1 MAGEGKTLKNVIDDA
16 VSVLAPEFGQREAE
30 WLMRIVIENIKG
42 YTPVDVILHR
52 DEILSGFIVEKIS
65 GVVERLLDYEP
76 VQYIFGNTRFFG
88 NTLLVTPAT
97 LIPRPE
103 TEELVDIIV
112 KANSDPD
119 LRVLDVCT
127 GSGCI
132 AVSLAR
138 ALKFPV
144 VDAVEISEDA
154 LAVAREN
161 ARRLKVTV
169 NFRKEDALTMKDSVN
184 PEYDI
189 IVSNPPYIVERERV
203 DMCRNVLD
211 HEPWLALFVPDDDPL
226 KFYRAI
232 TGYAS
237 HALKPGGRLYFEIN
251 PLFAVQ
257 MKELLSDYGFEG
269 IELMADMQGRQ
280 RFLIAEKL

>member
-1 MAGEGKTLKNVIDDA
+1 MAGEGKTLKNIIDDA

-52 DEILSGFIVEKIS
+52 DEVLSGFIMEKIS
-65 GVVERLLDYEP
+65 IVVKRLLDGEP

-112 KANSDPD
+112 KANSVPD

-169 NFRKEDALTMKDSVN
+169 NFRKEDALTMQAPLN

-211 HEPWLALFVPDDDPL
+211 HEPWLALFVPDEDPL
-226 KFYRAI
+226 RFYRAI
-232 TGYAS
+232 TDYAS
-237 HALKPGGRLYFEIN
+237 HALKLGGQLYFEIN

-257 MKELLSDYGFEG
+257 MKGLLYDYGFHG

-280 RFLIAEKL
+280 RFIIAEKL